1 MTAQHARQLEE
12 FVAVLDDGDAWDMLA
27 RLGWQLIDRTGG
39 VETWENDGRTIRRAP
54 TGRAA

>member
-39 VETWENDGRTIRRAP
+39 VETWQRDGATVRRELTRRA
-54 TGRAA
+54 A